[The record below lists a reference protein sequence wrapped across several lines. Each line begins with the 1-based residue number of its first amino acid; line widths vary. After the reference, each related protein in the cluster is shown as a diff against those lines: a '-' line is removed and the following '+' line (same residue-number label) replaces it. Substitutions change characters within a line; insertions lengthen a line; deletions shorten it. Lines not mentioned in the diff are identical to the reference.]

1 MPYSDHHVHY
11 PSKLRN
17 SILNID
23 VRSKILSIFLIIA
36 VGSLLVD
43 FTQLQWFFLYIIVFS
58 LLLQPRKIILKQFVQ
73 TLPIILSF
81 TLVVFLTFNTSDTLF
96 GNFLYSTH
104 HNNVSMALFFSIRS
118 FLMVLVIL
126 IFINS
131 EESFFEVIYGL
142 DDLKMPSL
150 LTNLLFLTF
159 RFFSLMQEE
168 FSRVLEAR
176 SNRLYGE
183 KLHLSFKSFQI
194 IGNILGA
201 ALARSFK
208 RSEYISATLAARGF
222 NGKISHPE
230 QPYTIFGGLFFLFTV
245 IYCFFILMFGQTS
258 IHTLFGGI
266 L

>member
-1 MPYSDHHVHY
+1 MPCSHHHVHY
-11 PSKLRN
+11 PSKFRR
-17 SILNID
+17 SHANID
-23 VRSKILSIFLIIA
+23 VRSKILSTLLVIA
-36 VGSLLVD
+36 IGSLIVD
-43 FTQLQWFFLYIIVFS
+43 FAQLQWFFLYTISFC
-58 LLLQPRKIILKQFVQ
+58 LLLRPKKIFLKQIIPTF
-73 TLPIILSF
+73 PIVLSF
-81 TLVVFLTFNTSDTLF
+81 TLVVFLTYDTSYNLF
-96 GNFLYSTH
+96 GNFLFSTF
-104 HNNVSMALFFSIRS
+104 HNNVSMALFSSIRS
-118 FLMVLVIL
+118 FLMILLIL

-142 DDLKMPSL
+142 DDLKMPDL

-183 KLHLSFKSFQI
+183 KLHLSFNSLQV

-222 NGKISHPE
+222 DDKISHPE
-230 QPYTIFGGLFFLFTV
+230 QPWTIFGVIFFLFTV
-245 IYCFFILMFGQTS
+245 VYCLFLLMYGQIS
-258 IHTLFGGI
+258 IFNLFGGI